1 MIDGGSL
8 TGSSLPALS
17 TTVAAQLCTVPP
29 GVGAVVISNTCGATI
44 YVAAGVTASQTGQ
57 INGFAIPTGAPP
69 VTIPTFP
76 GSKGTTL
83 SVIVATGGTI
93 SGAVSWLV
101 SSAQ

>member
-29 GVGAVVISNTCGATI
+29 GVGAVVISNTCGATVFVTAG
-44 YVAAGVTASQTGQ
+44 VAATQT
-57 INGFAIPTGAPP
+57 NGFAIPNNAPP

-83 SVIVATGGTI
+83 SVIVITAGTI
-93 SGAVSWLV
+93 NGAVSWFV